1 MLISVCLCTYRR
13 PTVARTLASLA
24 AQLLPADCSLEIVV
38 VDNDPSGS
46 AEALVRA
53 CSPDAIYAI
62 EPGPNIAAAR
72 NRTLELARGEWL
84 AFLDDD
90 EEADATWLAQ
100 LLRAADAHNADAII
114 GRVVA
119 IYPEAAPAALRAA
132 DPLSRDWGP
141 TGKRLDAGSTANAL
155 LRARLVR
162 GSGPHFDP
170 QFGRSG
176 GEDSDFFGRLA
187 EGGARI
193 VASREAVVR
202 ESAPASRLDP
212 AYLRRRALRAGQ
224 SYGLARLRSRPS
236 LLRVPFLAASSA
248 KAAGFLLV
256 ARLLGRTKRP
266 IAWRLQLRGWL
277 NVGKLRACL
286 GRPMPIMY

>member
-13 PTVARTLASLA
+13 PTVVRTLASLA
-24 AQLLPADCSLEIVV
+24 AQRLPAGCSLEIVV
-38 VDNDPSGS
+38 VDNDPAGS

-53 CSPDAIYAI
+53 WSPDVAYAI

-90 EEADATWLAQ
+90 EEADPSWLAQ
-100 LLRAADAHNADAII
+100 LLRAADAYDADAVI

-119 IYPEAAPAALRAA
+119 VYPEGAPVALRAA

-141 TGKRLDAGSTANAL
+141 TGRRLDAGSTANAL

-162 GSGPHFDP
+162 GSELRFDP
-170 QFGRSG
+170 KFGRSG

-202 ESAPASRLDP
+202 EAAPASRLDP

-224 SYGLARLRSRPS
+224 SYGLVRLRSRPG
-236 LLRVPFLAASSA
+236 LLRVPFLAASTA
-248 KAAGFLLV
+248 KAVGFLLV
-256 ARLLGRTKRP
+256 ARLVGRTRRP
-266 IAWRLQLRGWL
+266 IGWRLRIRGWL
-277 NVGKLRACL
+277 NLGKLRACL
-286 GRPMPIMY
+286 GRPMPVMY